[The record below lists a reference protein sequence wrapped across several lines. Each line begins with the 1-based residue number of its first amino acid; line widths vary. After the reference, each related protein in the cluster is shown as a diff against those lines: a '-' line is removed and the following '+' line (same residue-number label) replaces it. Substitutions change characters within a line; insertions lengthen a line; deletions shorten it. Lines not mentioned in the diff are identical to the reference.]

1 MAASI
6 CTKAGEGAVQALHHA
21 RAAFEARI
29 WPDAVRHYHA
39 YLQHEP
45 GDLPATIMLG
55 HALKEAGRI
64 QDAILAYAAARALP
78 DGMLQ
83 LGHIAK
89 NNGKIMLGL
98 QCFEALLRDPDW
110 AEEAA
115 AEYTA
120 LSLYHMRPK
129 PDGER
134 QAARTKAALESGAPI
149 IPQGPEQPLMLDLP
163 AVAHP
168 LCITLEA
175 AGGPPA
181 VHLDQGRG
189 WLPRDEWRP
198 LRTQGPARLVVM
210 DPLVTRR
217 IRIAAAPGLR
227 LHLAHATP
235 QISILPARPGMAMPQ
250 ESQEYRRVLEDARPG
265 FSLRHQGRA
274 PLAAIAIRRT
284 GEALPP
290 QGDWVVTL
298 AEGHRLHP
306 DAVALFSDA
315 IAQAPDAEAFY
326 TDEAL
331 HDDQGAETGLLCKPA
346 INPVL
351 LRELDYI
358 GQAVLHRREVAA
370 LPLSALPP
378 AGIYHIPFPAFSRH
392 EADAPATL
400 PAPAMPAVDP
410 GLEVTVVIPSRDQ
423 SSMLERCLEG
433 LLHGTAHRALRIM
446 VVDNGTTEPAALRL
460 LRRHAATGAISHIAA
475 PGPFNF
481 ARLVN
486 LGALGAKG
494 PVLLLNNDIEVIEPG
509 WLTEML
515 ACLALPGTGVVGA
528 RLLYPDRSLQH
539 AGVMIGLNGAC
550 RHWYAGASAEA
561 GGIQGRLRHRQN
573 LSAVTGACMLAA
585 QPCWAALGGFDA
597 RHFAV
602 AYNDVDFCLRA
613 GAGGFATVW
622 TPHATLIHHE
632 SASRSPDDAPGEW
645 PRHRAELAAF
655 QARWNS
661 LSVEDPAFSPWF
673 SRHEGEPVAR
683 RWPTGMQP
691 RGGGAVT
698 RQDTQSS
705 AKE

>member
-1 MAASI
+1 
-6 CTKAGEGAVQALHHA
+6 VLPLDRA

-29 WPDAVRHYHA
+29 WPDAVGHYRE
-39 YLQHEP
+39 YLLSQP
-45 GDLPATIMLG
+45 GDLHATIMLG
-55 HALKEAGRI
+55 HALREAGRI
-64 QDAILAYAAARALP
+64 QDAMLAYAAARALP
-78 DGMLQ
+78 DGVLQ
-83 LGHIAK
+83 LGHTAK

-98 QCFEALLRDPDW
+98 QCFEALLDHPDW
-110 AEEAA
+110 AEEALREA
-115 AEYTA
+115 TA
-120 LSLYHMRPK
+120 LSLYHMLPEAG
-129 PDGER
+129 GER
-134 QAARTKAALESGAPI
+134 QAAHAEAALQRGAPI
-149 IPQGPEQPLMLDLP
+149 IPQSHEQPLMLDLP
-163 AVAHP
+163 AIAHP

-175 AGGPPA
+175 AGEAPA
-181 VHLDQGRG
+181 VHLDEGRG

-198 LRTQGPARLVVM
+198 IHAQGPARLVVM

-217 IRIAAAPGLR
+217 IRVSAAPGLR

-235 QISILPARPGMAMPQ
+235 QVSFLPAQCGMAMPQ
-250 ESQEYRRVLEDARPG
+250 ESQEYRHVLEDARPG
-265 FSLRHQGRA
+265 FSLRHQGRVS
-274 PLAAIAIRRT
+274 PAAIAIRRP

-290 QGDWVVTL
+290 EGDWVVTL

-315 IAQAPDAEAFY
+315 IAQAPDAQAFY

-358 GQAVLHRREVAA
+358 GQAVLRRREGAE

-423 SSMLERCLEG
+423 SAMLERCLEG
-433 LLHGTAHRALRIM
+433 LLHGTAHRALRIV

-460 LRRHAATGAISHIAA
+460 LHRHTASGAISHVAA

-481 ARLVN
+481 SRLVN

-515 ACLALPGTGVVGA
+515 ACLALPGGTGVVGA
-528 RLLYPDRSLQH
+528 RLLYPDRSIQH
-539 AGVMIGLNGAC
+539 AGVILGLNGAC
-550 RHWYAGASAEA
+550 RHWYVGASAEVP
-561 GGIQGRLRHRQN
+561 GIQGRLRHRQN
-573 LSAVTGACMLAA
+573 FSAVTGACMLVA

-597 RHFAV
+597 GHFAV
-602 AYNDVDFCLRA
+602 AYNDIDFCLRA
-613 GAGGFATVW
+613 GERGFATVW

-645 PRHRAELAAF
+645 PRYRRELAAF

-661 LSVEDPAFSPWF
+661 LAIEDPAFSPWF

-683 RWPTGMQP
+683 RWPTGMLA
-691 RGGGAVT
+691 RGGGAVV
-698 RQDTQSS
+698 RRVVQPMG
-705 AKE
+705 E